1 MPDKQPFR
9 EDGKSIAE
17 KHGVFAVEARG
28 ESALA
33 PAEVESLREL
43 REMVRTHPGRQEI
56 REEIVARLV
65 IITRKVFND
74 MEQLASSPKWWE
86 AGVVRRGGTYLA
98 ELRRWLDTF
107 PTTDD
112 QPKDVTA
119 LLKGE
124 NGDKGEDGD

>member
-65 IITRKVFND
+65 IITRKVFRD
-74 MEQLASSPKWWE
+74 MERLAESPKWWE

-107 PTTDD
+107 PTTDGR
-112 QPKDVTA
+112 PKDVTA
-119 LLKGE
+119 LLQ
-124 NGDKGEDGD
+124 GEDEGD

>member
-1 MPDKQPFR
+1 MPNKHPFT
-9 EDGKSIAE
+9 EDGTPIAL
-17 KHGVFAVEARG
+17 KHGIVALEARG

-43 REMVRTHPGRQEI
+43 REMVRTHPGRQEV

-65 IITRKVFND
+65 IIARKVFND
-74 MEQLASSPKWWE
+74 MEQLAESPKWWE

-107 PTTDD
+107 PTTDGR
-112 QPKDVTA
+112 PKDVTA
-119 LLKGE
+119 LLQ
-124 NGDKGEDGD
+124 GEDQDDGD